1 MPAPASRAQD
11 IAARLA
17 AAGYE
22 PRLSRCPGRIR
33 IEVSVPEA
41 PSEASWR
48 FLLTALERA
57 DRFGLEGGADGLS
70 AWAVVW
76 IVPHPHGRAG
86 PDEAPR
92 RKMYGPPE
100 PRGSRPGQVDESR
113 P

>member
-22 PRLSRCPGRIR
+22 PQLSRRPGRIR

-70 AWAVVW
+70 AWAVIW
-76 IVPHPHGRAG
+76 IVPHGRAG
-86 PDEAPR
+86 PDEAPD
-92 RKMYGPPE
+92 RKAYGPPG
-100 PRGSRPGQVDESR
+100 PREGQPGQVDESR

>member
-17 AAGYE
+17 AADYK
-22 PRLSRCPGRIR
+22 PRLSRFPGHIR
-33 IEVSVPEA
+33 IEVSVPDA

-57 DRFGLEGGADGLS
+57 DRFGLEGGADGFT

-76 IVPHPHGRAG
+76 AVPHSRATPG
-86 PDEAPR
+86 EAPR
-92 RKMYGPPE
+92 GKSYGPPR
-100 PRGSRPGQVDESR
+100 PREGRPDEVDENR
-113 P
+113 K